1 MYVVKMSYFGSI
13 LAEMT
18 DLKKGIFMRDLKDVL
33 FVNHITDEK
42 DWYIFSDFNDWH
54 VRNWYIPNTD
64 DR

>member
-42 DWYIFSDFNDWH
+42 D
-54 VRNWYIPNTD
+54 
-64 DR
+64 